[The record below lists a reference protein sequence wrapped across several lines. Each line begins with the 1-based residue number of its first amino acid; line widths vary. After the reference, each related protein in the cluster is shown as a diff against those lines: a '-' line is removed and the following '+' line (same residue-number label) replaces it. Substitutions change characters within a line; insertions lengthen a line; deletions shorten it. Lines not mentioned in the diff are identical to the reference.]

1 MGIDAHQLRT
11 LVIVPTIRRLGLY
24 SKAAENLLMGTAAQE
39 SHLGTYLHQLG
50 KGPAK
55 GIFQMEPA
63 THSDCWANYLRYR
76 EGLAEELRQIAGVQT
91 PTPELMIGNLYYATA
106 MARVHYLRVSEAL
119 PKAENPYDLG
129 HYYKDHY
136 NTHLGKA
143 TVDEFVANYR
153 HYVLER

>member
-11 LVIVPTIRRLGLY
+11 LVVAPAIRRIGLY

-63 THSDCWANYLRYR
+63 THADIWVNYLRYKR
-76 EGLAEELRQIAGVQT
+76 PLADELRLMAGMQT
-91 PTPELMIGNLYYATA
+91 PTPETMIGNLYYAAA
-106 MARVHYLRVSEAL
+106 MARVHYLRVEEPL

-129 HYYKDHY
+129 EYWKEFY
-136 NTHLGKA
+136 NTHQGRG
-143 TVDEFVANYR
+143 TVEEFVANYR